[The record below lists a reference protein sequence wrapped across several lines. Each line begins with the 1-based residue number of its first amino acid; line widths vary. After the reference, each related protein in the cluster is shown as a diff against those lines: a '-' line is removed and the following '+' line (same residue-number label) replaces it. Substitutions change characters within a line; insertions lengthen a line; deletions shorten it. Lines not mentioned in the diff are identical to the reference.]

1 MSMENDQYHIVSY
14 KLGGAGRKTH
24 THTHTMKVQYPVFW
38 NVIVKV
44 LFPCRV
50 LAGLAR

>member
-24 THTHTMKVQYPVFW
+24 THTHHESPVPC
-38 NVIVKV
+38 V
-44 LFPCRV
+44 LECDS
-50 LAGLAR
+50 